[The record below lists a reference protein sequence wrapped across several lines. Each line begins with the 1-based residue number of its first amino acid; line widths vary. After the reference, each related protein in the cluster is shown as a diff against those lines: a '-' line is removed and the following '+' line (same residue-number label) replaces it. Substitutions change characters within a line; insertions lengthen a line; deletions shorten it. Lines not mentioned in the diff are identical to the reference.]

1 MYLRLIFTP
10 LIALLLTAGSL
21 MAQDLTLNLQPNS
34 ELSIEGSSNVRDWG
48 AEAETVEAQF
58 TLQGIEELNL
68 ETLNPD
74 QFTSLEVTVPVK
86 GLDSGSRGLTNNIHK
101 YLKEKDYPNITFTL
115 SEVTNIE
122 YMDGS
127 AQITATGVVNAAG
140 QDHEVTMTVEAQQEG
155 NTLIIS
161 GSQDL
166 LMTSFDIDPPT
177 ALLGTV
183 RAHDEFTVLFNV
195 RFSQ

>member
-10 LIALLLTAGSL
+10 LIALILTTGSL
-21 MAQDLTLNLQPNS
+21 LAQDLTLNLQPNS

-48 AEAETVEAQF
+48 AEAETVQAQF
-58 TLQGIEELNL
+58 SLQGIEELNL

-74 QFTSLEVTVPVK
+74 QFASLELTVPVE

-101 YLKEKDYPNITFTL
+101 YLKESDYPNITFTL
-115 SEVTNIE
+115 SEVTNVE
-122 YMDGS
+122 YMNGS

-140 QDHEVTMTVEAQQEG
+140 NDHEITMTVEAQQEG

-161 GSQDL
+161 GSQEL

-177 ALLGTV
+177 ALLGTI

>member
-10 LIALLLTAGSL
+10 LIVLLLTAGSL

-48 AEAETVEAQF
+48 AEAETVQAQF

-74 QFTSLEVTVPVK
+74 QFASLEVTVPVE

-101 YLKEKDYPNITFTL
+101 YLKEKDHPNITFTL
-115 SEVTNIE
+115 TEVTNIE

-140 QDHEVTMTVEAQQEG
+140 QDHEVTMTVDAQQDG

-183 RAHDEFTVLFNV
+183 RADDEFTVLFNV

>member
-10 LIALLLTAGSL
+10 LIALLLSAGSL
-21 MAQDLTLNLQPNS
+21 MAQNLTLNLQPNS

-48 AEAETVEAQF
+48 AEAETVQAQF
-58 TLQGIEELNL
+58 SLQGIEELNL

-74 QFTSLEVTVPVK
+74 QFASLELTVPVE

-101 YLKEKDYPNITFTL
+101 YLKESDYPNITFTL
-115 SEVTNIE
+115 SEVTNVE
-122 YMDGS
+122 YINGV

-140 QDHEVTMTVEAQQEG
+140 NDHEITMTVEAQQAG

-161 GSQDL
+161 GSQEL

-177 ALLGTV
+177 ALLGTI

>member
-21 MAQDLTLNLQPNS
+21 MAQDLTLNIQPNS

-74 QFTSLEVTVPVK
+74 QFASLEVTVPVE

-122 YMDGS
+122 YMNGS

-140 QDHEVTMTVEAQQEG
+140 KDHKVTMTVEAQQDG
-155 NTLIIS
+155 NSLIIS
-161 GSQDL
+161 GSQEL

-177 ALLGTV
+177 ALLGTI
-183 RAHDEFTVLFNV
+183 RADDEFTVLFNV
-195 RFSQ
+195 HFSR